1 MQRSA
6 FTFALQPSHRRLT
19 AFGNDSVDVMRLR
32 ILLVTIAIA
41 FLSAGA
47 ALAAD
52 PTAGLPPGWSHA
64 EINVI
69 LNGKPHTLI
78 FDRGKVMSVD
88 ASTLTLKER
97 DGSIVAIPVGPRT
110 VVRVD
115 GRLGSLSLV
124 QPGFSALTRR
134 VDGGPA
140 KLVRAT
146 RPLRKQLFRL
156 PAARA

>member
-1 MQRSA
+1 MLPRA
-6 FTFALQPSHRRLT
+6 FTFALQGSHRRLT
-19 AFGNDSVDVMRLR
+19 AFGNDSTDVLRLR
-32 ILLVTIAIA
+32 MILITLAIP
-41 FLSAGA
+41 LLLAGA

-52 PTAGLPPGWSHA
+52 PTAALPPGWSHA

-78 FDRGKVMSVD
+78 FDRGKVVSVET
-88 ASTLTLKER
+88 SSLTLKER
-97 DGSIVAIPVGPRT
+97 DGSVVVIPLGPRT
-110 VVRVD
+110 VVRVN

-140 KLVRAT
+140 TLVRAT
-146 RPLRKQLFRL
+146 TPLRKQPFRL
-156 PAARA
+156 AAAQA